1 MECFYDFCGNGEEES
16 VGLSDGNLLVV
27 KIPTNDFSEPDNTT
41 EIVIEGDVS
50 PCECYLEPRSPL
62 GLEPRSPP
70 GLESELKPEFDSIRL
85 TCNEFPRR
93 SSKLSEFMEIVPAE
107 SVRNSF

>member
-27 KIPTNDFSEPDNTT
+27 KIPTNNFSEPDNTT

-50 PCECYLEPRSPL
+50 PCECY
-62 GLEPRSPP
+62 LEPRSPP

-93 SSKLSEFMEIVPAE
+93 SSKLSEFMEIVPSE

>member
-41 EIVIEGDVS
+41 EIVVEGDFS
-50 PCECYLEPRSPL
+50 PCEFYLEPRSPL
-62 GLEPRSPP
+62 GLE
-70 GLESELKPEFDSIRL
+70 PEFDSIRL

-93 SSKLSEFMEIVPAE
+93 SSKFTEFMETVPAE

>member
-41 EIVIEGDVS
+41 EIVVEGDFS
-50 PCECYLEPRSPL
+50 PCEFY
-62 GLEPRSPP
+62 LEPRSPP
-70 GLESELKPEFDSIRL
+70 GLEPEFDSIRL

-93 SSKLSEFMEIVPAE
+93 SSKFTEFMETVPAE

>member
-16 VGLSDGNLLVV
+16 FVIPDGNLVVV
-27 KIPTNDFSEPDNTT
+27 KIPPNDFSEPDNTT
-41 EIVIEGDVS
+41 EIVVEGDVS
-50 PCECYLEPRSPL
+50 PREFYIEP
-62 GLEPRSPP
+62 
-70 GLESELKPEFDSIRL
+70 ELKPEFDSNKL

-93 SSKLSEFMEIVPAE
+93 SSKLSEFVEAVPAE